1 MNPNPDYYRMS
12 HAEIAKIF
20 GVSRGTIQRIERSAI
35 EKIRDALEK
44 RGIKVED
51 FL

>member
-1 MNPNPDYYRMS
+1 MS

-20 GVSRGTIQRIERSAI
+20 GVSRTTIQRIERNAI
-35 EKIRDALEK
+35 EKIKEALKKRD
-44 RGIKVED
+44 IKVKD